1 MTFTN
6 KTILV
11 TGGTGSFG
19 KEFINYILK
28 RYSSVKKII
37 IFSRDELKQHE
48 LMLTIENKYINKI
61 RFFIGDV
68 RDKNRLMQAF
78 DGVDIVVH
86 AAALKQVTT
95 AEYNPFEFVNTNIIG
110 AQNIVEASIVCNVKH
125 VVALSTDKAA
135 SPINLYGATKLCSD
149 KIFSAAN
156 NVVGK
161 KKIRFSIVRYGN
173 VFASRGSVIPL
184 FDHYSKNF
192 KYLPITD
199 PNMTRFNLTLT
210 EAIKFVIFTLN
221 KAKGGEIFVPKIPS
235 YRIMDLANAFGKK
248 IKKKIIGIRPGEKL
262 HEELI
267 SKADSYNTF
276 EYKNYYVILPSSY
289 NNDIF
294 EQKYKSYKSKD
305 KVKKDF
311 SYTSL
316 NNKIFLSKEK
326 LEKVIKSYQS
336 K

>member
-1 MTFTN
+1 MNFKN
-6 KTILV
+6 KTILI

-19 KEFINYILK
+19 KEFVYYILK
-28 RYSSVKKII
+28 KYSSVKKII

-48 LMLTIENKYINKI
+48 IMLTIESKYLNKL

-68 RDKNRLMQAF
+68 RDKNRLEQAF

-110 AQNIVEASIVCNVKH
+110 AQNIVEASIKCNVKH
-125 VVALSTDKAA
+125 ILALSTDKAA

-161 KKIRFSIVRYGN
+161 RKIKFTIVRYGN

-184 FDHYSKNF
+184 FDYYSKNF

-199 PNMTRFNLTLT
+199 PNMTRFNLTLN
-210 EAIKFVIFTLN
+210 EAIKFVILALN

-235 YRIMDLANAFGKK
+235 YRITDLANAFGKK
-248 IKKKIIGIRPGEKL
+248 VKKKIIGIRPGEKL

-289 NNDIF
+289 NNQIF
-294 EQKYKSYKSKD
+294 EQKYKYYKSKH

-316 NNKIFLSKEK
+316 NNKIFLSKK
-326 LEKVIKSYQS
+326 QLEKSCKIISI
-336 K
+336 